1 MNAFA
6 KRGKALR
13 LAATMVLGA
22 LLLAGCSDCTLPPPT
37 MEGTWS
43 GVVSDTYFCEGV
55 SSTIEIEITGTDILV
70 TGGSAFTVGTTGT
83 LANQA
88 GEAYTVALDLATAGE
103 GQLYV
108 DPTMTYALLIVH
120 PSDFGAD
127 YVLGV
132 LQKGSLGAISFVEND
147 LVGTWEGVE
156 FRVDAGLGVTS
167 TSASSATVSD
177 PSGTLALSD
186 GTVGVY
192 ESFSGSVD
200 WPGPVSRYA
209 LGTMSAD
216 KQFFAVAFMTSLCEY
231 ELNLVLPDQKFTVWV
246 RQ

>member
-1 MNAFA
+1 
-6 KRGKALR
+6 
-13 LAATMVLGA
+13 
-22 LLLAGCSDCTLPPPT
+22 
-37 MEGTWS
+37 
-43 GVVSDTYFCEGV
+43 VVSDTYFCEGG
-55 SSTIEIEITGTDILV
+55 SYTIELEIDGSAISITGGDTSLV
-70 TGGSAFTVGTTGT
+70 GATGT
-83 LANQA
+83 LTLQA

-103 GQLYV
+103 GQLYI
-108 DPTMTYALLIVH
+108 DPTATYALLIVH

-167 TSASSATVSD
+167 TSASSATITAAAGLNLEGTD
-177 PSGTLALSD
+177 GDGDFSGTLALSD

-192 ESFSGSVD
+192 DSYAGSVD

-209 LGTMSAD
+209 LGTLSAD

-231 ELNLVLPDQKFTVWV
+231 ELDLVLPDQKFAIWV